1 MDKPGYLAQI
11 SLIYLAAFKL
21 GKVKFGRARLSSI
34 MHLRMSINL
43 PFRPY
48 VTNLKR
54 ADVKNF
60 DEILISTIC
69 CHPQVIYQKYLN
81 LMRAGWTSKA
91 KTSYFKGKVA
101 AKANFLPF
109 CRPAQ
114 FDSQLPWNTFRDTQ
128 K

>member
-21 GKVKFGRARLSSI
+21 GKVKFGRARRSSI
-34 MHLRMSINL
+34 MHLRMSS
-43 PFRPY
+43 FY

-101 AKANFLPF
+101 AKAIFFTFF